1 MIDTAAW
8 EKVKNIFSSALEL
21 EPDRRPAFVVEKCG
35 GDETLKKEVE
45 SWLASYGESE
55 DFISTPLLSTEKIF
69 SNGTQPAAGRRF
81 GNYTIIREIGF
92 GGMGAVYLAKRTDG
106 EFEQQ
111 VALKIVRQS
120 ISESH
125 MIERFRSERQIL
137 ASLNHANIAKL
148 LDGGVSESG
157 EPFLAMEYVEG
168 DAITEYVRRIG
179 ASLNDTLRLFL
190 KVCSAVS
197 YAHRN
202 LIVHRDIKP
211 GNILVANDGEPKLL
225 DFGLAKL
232 INTDL
237 SLDAAQTQTAFRA
250 LTPAYASPEQLRGDP
265 VTTSSDIYSL
275 GIVLYELLTNERP
288 FHFEGKSLDEIIR
301 TVTKFEPSLPSV
313 HSTSG
318 NNNLKLRGDL
328 DNIVLMALRKEPE
341 RRYQSVET
349 FADDIERHLSNL
361 PVSARPNTYKYRSS
375 KFIKRH
381 KVGVIAATLIFFS
394 LIGAIAVSLWQT
406 RQAGMEKAKAQAVSA
421 FMQTMLNAS
430 SPDNSLRNSGRELT
444 VKDVLDDASRR
455 LAAEDLSSQP
465 EVKAELQRIIGA
477 SYLSLGQYDPAEQNL
492 NAALELQT
500 RVYGEDHLET
510 LETMV
515 MMASLWVNKGDLSKA
530 DGFYRRSLP
539 HLRSALKNGTIKPE
553 FLSTSL
559 ADFALV
565 RRVQGDSREAEI
577 LLREALSLGPQ
588 LPTGSTS
595 NLGIQ
600 EAVLALTLADQGKFN
615 DAEKII
621 KAKVESIRQKEGSGP
636 IELGVN
642 LTGLGS
648 FQMEQ
653 GNLSEALKNLGD
665 GEAIYRKLFD
675 RANLQLGDNLRLQ
688 AQTLYLE
695 SRYTE
700 AESKIDETLQ
710 IYRAGMGS
718 QFVNYPMALM
728 IRGQIL
734 SRTNRRD
741 EAEKLI
747 RESVKLRTE
756 NLPPAHFLLAAAN
769 GALGEFLTDQKHFAE
784 AEPILLS
791 SYESLKASQEANSPR
806 LALARVRLISL
817 YQASGKPERAVQY
830 SN

>member
-1 MIDTAAW
+1 MTNTANW
-8 EKVKNIFSSALEL
+8 EQVKEIFSSALDIESG
-21 EPDRRPAFVVEKCG
+21 RRGAFVRDRCN
-35 GDETLKKEVE
+35 GDDGLKAEVE
-45 SWLASYGESE
+45 SWLASHAESE
-55 DFISTPLLSTEKIF
+55 GFIDTPAFSADQLF
-69 SNGTQPAAGRRF
+69 SNGTPTTGRKF
-81 GNYTIIREIGF
+81 GNYTIIREIGH
-92 GGMGAVYLAKRTDG
+92 GGMGAVYLAERNDG

-111 VALKIVRQS
+111 VAIKIVRQT
-120 ISESH
+120 IVEKEIVNH
-125 MIERFRSERQIL
+125 FRRERQIL
-137 ASLNHANIAKL
+137 ASLNHPNIAKL
-148 LDGGVSESG
+148 FDGGVTDDG
-157 EPFLAMEYVEG
+157 TPFLAMEFIEG
-168 DAITEYVRRIG
+168 DAITTFADG
-179 ASLNDTLRLFL
+179 KDLSLDERLKLFI
-190 KVCSAVS
+190 KVCSAVA

-202 LIVHRDIKP
+202 LVVHRDLKP
-211 GNILVANDGEPKLL
+211 ANILVTGEGEPKLL
-225 DFGLAKL
+225 DFGLAK
-232 INTDL
+232 IVDVATPDSN
-237 SLDAAQTQTAFRA
+237 QTQTAFRA
-250 LTPAYASPEQLRGDP
+250 LTPAYASPEQLRGET
-265 VTTSSDIYSL
+265 VTTASDIYSL

-301 TVTKFEPSLPSV
+301 TVTKFEPSPPSV

-394 LIGAIAVSLWQT
+394 LIGAIAVGLWQT

-430 SPDNSLRNSGRELT
+430 SPENSLRNSGRELT
-444 VKDVLDDASRR
+444 VKDVLDDASKR
-455 LAAEDLSSQP
+455 LADEDLSSQP

-477 SYLSLGQYDPAEQNL
+477 SYLSLGQYVPAEQNL
-492 NAALELQT
+492 SAALELQT

-515 MMASLWVNKGDLSKA
+515 MMASLWVNKGDLPKA
-530 DGFYRRSLP
+530 DDFYRRSLP
-539 HLRSALKNGTIKPE
+539 NLRSALLKGTIKPE
-553 FLSTSL
+553 YLFTSL
-559 ADFALV
+559 GDFALV
-565 RRVQGDSREAEI
+565 RRTLGDSKEAEM
-577 LLREALSLGPQ
+577 LLRESLSYEPRLGV
-588 LPTGSTS
+588 GSKS
-595 NLGIQ
+595 NFSIQ
-600 EAVLALTLADQGKFN
+600 QAVLALTLADQGKF
-615 DAEKII
+615 DEAEKII
-621 KAKVESIRQKEGSGP
+621 EAKAESIRQQGNNGP
-636 IELGVN
+636 IDLGVN

-695 SRYTE
+695 SRYAE

-728 IRGQIL
+728 VRGQIL

-769 GALGEFLTDQKHFAE
+769 GALGEFLTEQKHFAE